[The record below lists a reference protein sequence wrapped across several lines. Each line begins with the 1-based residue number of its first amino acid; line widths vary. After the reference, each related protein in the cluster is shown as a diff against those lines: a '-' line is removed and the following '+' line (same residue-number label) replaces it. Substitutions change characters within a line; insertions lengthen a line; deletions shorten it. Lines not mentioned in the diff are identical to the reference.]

1 MRIERA
7 PVLAACIGLVL
18 LALAIT
24 AYRYYSGPDEG
35 RPPGQYFVSRPDL
48 SAPKIKIIDYNTPTG
63 RSATAAQDPVFI
75 APKEGEPMT
84 GPVILDA
91 DGDPIWIHPLH
102 DEIRAFDFK
111 VQKYQGK
118 PVLTWFQGPD
128 LALGYGQGKYVLMNE
143 SYQRIATVNTQGS
156 LADHHGMT
164 LTPDGT
170 ALMITYREIP
180 YDLSDIGHGPKD
192 GYLLNQVVQE
202 VDVATGKVLFRWSAL
217 GHIPVDQT
225 EIKVGPNVQ
234 IDGSEDNPL
243 DFAHINSVTEDSD
256 GDLLISGRNTSAVYK
271 VDRQTGKVEWT
282 LGGEASDFTMA
293 GNSEFVWQHDVH
305 RQPDGTITIFDNEAA
320 PQVGPESRGLR
331 LALDMKTMTAR
342 VVTQYLPPEER
353 VAASQGSV
361 QVRRNGDV
369 FVGWGKEPYYSEYTG
384 DGDLLF
390 DARVIDAQSYRA
402 HRQAWVGHPVDPPD
416 IAVKNSTA
424 YVSWNGS
431 TQVTAW
437 RFLAGDDAA
446 SAQPVGTVPRSGFE
460 TSSKVPDAPYIAAQ
474 ALGDDGQV
482 LSTAVD

>member
-1 MRIERA
+1 MGRDMRIERA

-63 RSATAAQDPVFI
+63 RSATAVQDPVFI

-202 VDVATGKVLFRWSAL
+202 VDVATGKVLFKWSAL

-353 VAASQGSV
+353 VA
-361 QVRRNGDV
+361 D
-369 FVGWGKEPYYSEYTG
+369 
-384 DGDLLF
+384 
-390 DARVIDAQSYRA
+390 
-402 HRQAWVGHPVDPPD
+402 
-416 IAVKNSTA
+416 
-424 YVSWNGS
+424 
-431 TQVTAW
+431 
-437 RFLAGDDAA
+437 
-446 SAQPVGTVPRSGFE
+446 
-460 TSSKVPDAPYIAAQ
+460 
-474 ALGDDGQV
+474 
-482 LSTAVD
+482 

>member
-460 TSSKVPDAPYIAAQ
+460 TSSNVPDAPYIAAE

>member
-446 SAQPVGTVPRSGFE
+446 SSQPVGTVPRSGFE

>member
-24 AYRYYSGPDEG
+24 AYRYYSGPDDG
-35 RPPGQYFVSRPDL
+35 RPAGQYFVSRPDL
-48 SAPKIKIIDYNTPTG
+48 SAPKIKITDYNTPTG

-91 DGDPIWIHPLH
+91 DGDPIWIHPL
-102 DEIRAFDFK
+102 DGDTRAFDFK

-143 SYQRIATVNTQGS
+143 SYRVIATVNTQGS

-180 YDLSDIGHGPKD
+180 YDLSDIGHGPED
-192 GYLLNQVVQE
+192 GYLLNQIVQE

-369 FVGWGKEPYYSEYTG
+369 FVGWGKEPYYSEYTA

-416 IAVKNSTA
+416 IAVKNGTA

-460 TSSKVPDAPYIAAQ
+460 TSSKVPDASYIAAQ

-482 LSTAVD
+482 LSTAVY